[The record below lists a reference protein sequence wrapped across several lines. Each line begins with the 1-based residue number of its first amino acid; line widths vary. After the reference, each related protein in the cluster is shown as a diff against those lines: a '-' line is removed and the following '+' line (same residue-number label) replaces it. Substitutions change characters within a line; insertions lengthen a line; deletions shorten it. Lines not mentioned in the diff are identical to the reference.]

1 MKTYIKPTVKEIEVS
16 LQSMMSGS
24 ETLNFDSTTENF
36 EAGAKGEMDDDA
48 FGEW

>member
-36 EAGAKGEMDDDA
+36 EAGAKEDNGEDL
-48 FGEW
+48 W